1 MKAPPVHYADSP
13 EGKIAYQVVGGGP
26 IDLVWASDTRW
37 TNLDVVWEQPQFERY
52 LRRLASFSR
61 LIMYNPRGTGL
72 SDPVSMGQPPT
83 VEEWSSDFRWV
94 LDAVRSERAA
104 ALATDGGGWLALMSA
119 ASFPERIQSVAL
131 VDCYATLRRQ
141 DDYPW
146 GMPPAAVERLLGNMV
161 NVWGT
166 GQSLRLLAPELAD
179 DERFREWYARLE
191 RGSAS
196 PSSVEWFRET
206 NTVSDFRG
214 VLPSINAPTL
224 VVSHT
229 AHAWVRPG
237 HGRYLADHLP
247 DARYVERPGF
257 AGLPWI
263 HDVDGTLDEVER
275 FFTGTTGAPDL
286 DDRVLA
292 TVLFADIVGSTSR
305 AAEIG
310 DQKWRAL
317 LDEHDQ
323 LSRKEIERYRG
334 RFVKSTGDGFL
345 ATFDGPARAIRCAVA
360 LSQSVRTLG
369 IEVRTGLHTGE
380 IELRDQDVG
389 GIAIHIAERVMG
401 EADAGE
407 VFVSGAIPPLV
418 AGSGI
423 DFDDLG
429 QRALKGVPGEWKL
442 YSVKT

>member
-1 MKAPPVHYADSP
+1 MKAPRVHYADSP
-13 EGKIAYQVVGGGP
+13 DGKIAYQIVGTGP
-26 IDLVWASDTRW
+26 MDLVWASDTRW

-61 LIMYNPRGTGL
+61 LILYNPRGTGL
-72 SDPVSMGQPPT
+72 SDPIPVGIPPT
-83 VEEWSSDFRWV
+83 VEEWCMDFRWI
-94 LDAVRSERAA
+94 LDAAQSERAA
-104 ALATDGGGWLALMSA
+104 VLATDGGGTIALMSG

-131 VDCYATLRRQ
+131 VDCYATLGRQ

-146 GMPPAAVERLLGNMV
+146 GMPQVALDGLLGSMV
-161 NVWGT
+161 DLWGT
-166 GQSLRLLAPELAD
+166 GQSLRLVAPELAD

-191 RGSAS
+191 RGAAS
-196 PSSVEWFRET
+196 PSSVDYFRA
-206 NTVSDFRG
+206 NNAVLDFRG

-229 AHAWVRPG
+229 AHAFVRLG

-247 DARYVERPGF
+247 NARYIERPGF

-263 HDVDGTLDEVER
+263 HDVDGTLDEVQR
-275 FFTGTTGAPDL
+275 FFTGTKGVPDL

-292 TVLFADIVGSTSR
+292 TVLFADIVGSTTR

-317 LDEHDQ
+317 LDEHDN
-323 LSRKEIERYRG
+323 LSRREIDRFRG
-334 RFVKSTGDGFL
+334 RFIKSTGDGFL
-345 ATFDGPARAIRCAVA
+345 ATFDGPARAIRCAIA
-360 LSQSVRTLG
+360 LSESIRTLG
-369 IEVRTGLHTGE
+369 IEVRAGLHTGE

-401 EADAGE
+401 EAGAGE

-429 QRALKGVPGEWKL
+429 QRALKGVPGEWRL

>member
-1 MKAPPVHYADSP
+1 MKAPRVHYADSP
-13 EGKIAYQVVGGGP
+13 EGKIAYQIVGTGP
-26 IDLVWASDTRW
+26 MDLVWASDTRW

-61 LIMYNPRGTGL
+61 LILYNPRGTGL
-72 SDPVSMGQPPT
+72 SDPIPVGLPPT
-83 VEEWSSDFRWV
+83 VEEWCMDFRWI
-94 LDAVRSERAA
+94 LDAAQSERAA
-104 ALATDGGGWLALMSA
+104 VLSTDGGGYLALMSA
-119 ASFPERIQSVAL
+119 ASFPERIHSVAL
-131 VDCYATLRRQ
+131 VDGYATLGRQ

-146 GMPPAAVERLLGNMV
+146 GMPRVALEGLLGAMV
-161 NVWGT
+161 DLWGT
-166 GQSLRLLAPELAD
+166 GQALRVLAPELAD

-191 RGSAS
+191 RGAAS
-196 PSSVEWFRET
+196 PSSVDYFRA
-206 NTVSDFRG
+206 NNAVLDFRG

-224 VVSHT
+224 VVSHA
-229 AHAWVRPG
+229 AHAFVRLG

-247 DARYVERPGF
+247 NARYVERPGF

-263 HDVDGTLDEVER
+263 HDVDGTLDEVQR
-275 FFTGTTGAPDL
+275 FFTGTKRAPDV

-310 DQKWRAL
+310 DQKWGAL
-317 LDEHDQ
+317 LDEHDH
-323 LSRKEIERYRG
+323 LSRQEIERFRG

-345 ATFDGPARAIRCAVA
+345 ATFDGPARAIRCAIA
-360 LSQSVRTLG
+360 LGESLRTLG

-380 IELRDQDVG
+380 IELRDHDVG

-401 EADAGE
+401 EAGAGE

-423 DFDDLG
+423 GFDDLG
-429 QRALKGVPGEWKL
+429 PRALKGVPGEWKL
-442 YSVKT
+442 FSVKT